1 MIDKMRK
8 ERIMISDKVSKRGSE
23 LPVSGDLPV
32 YMPSVDIRET
42 SDGFVIE
49 ADMPGVAQEGV
60 DIDLERNRLT
70 LRGKI
75 EVPIREG
82 YTLSHGEFRTG
93 NYERAFTL
101 GNEIDRENVK
111 AVLTNGVLRLEL
123 PKVKEMQPRRITVAA
138 G

>member
-1 MIDKMRK
+1 MTDKMRK
-8 ERIMISDKVSKRGSE
+8 ERIMNSDKVSKRGSD
-23 LPVSGDLPV
+23 LPASGDLPV
-32 YMPSVDIRET
+32 YTPSVDIRET
-42 SDGFVIE
+42 SDGFIIE

-70 LRGKI
+70 LHGKI

-82 YTLSHGEFRTG
+82 YTLSHGEFRKG

-123 PKVKEMQPRRITVAA
+123 PKVKEMQPRRIAVAA